1 LYKILDKVYAA
12 HIPALLLS
20 LLRSSHRPE
29 GGATCFPRGETP
41 ADFQLCPLF
50 DVKSKLFFELPL
62 DAIPLE

>member
-20 LLRSSHRPE
+20 LLRSSHRAE
-29 GGATCFPRGETP
+29 GGATCLLRGEPP
-41 ADFQLCPLF
+41 ADFQLCPLV
-50 DVKSKLFFELPL
+50 DVKLKFFVELPL